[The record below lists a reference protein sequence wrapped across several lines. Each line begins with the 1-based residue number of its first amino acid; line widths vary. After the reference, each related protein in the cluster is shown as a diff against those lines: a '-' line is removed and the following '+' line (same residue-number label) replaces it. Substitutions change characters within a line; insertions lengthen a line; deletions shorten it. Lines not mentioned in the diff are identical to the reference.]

1 MKDSLSSIGNITTG
15 LENKGIDHLAE
26 ARAKY
31 QDKQHAKALVGFESM
46 LLNEMFKTMWKSIE
60 KTDFLGGDSNEQD
73 IYRDMF
79 NQAVADEA
87 SKGRGIGIKEN
98 LEKFIQREEDKEKS
112 EA

>member
-1 MKDSLSSIGNITTG
+1 MKDSLNSIGSISTG
-15 LENKGIDHLAE
+15 LENKAIDHLAE
-26 ARAKY
+26 ARTKY
-31 QDKQHAKALVGFESM
+31 HEKQHAKALVGFESM

-87 SKGRGIGIKEN
+87 SKGRGIGIKES
-98 LEKFIQREEDKEKS
+98 LEKFIKREEDKEDS
-112 EA
+112 